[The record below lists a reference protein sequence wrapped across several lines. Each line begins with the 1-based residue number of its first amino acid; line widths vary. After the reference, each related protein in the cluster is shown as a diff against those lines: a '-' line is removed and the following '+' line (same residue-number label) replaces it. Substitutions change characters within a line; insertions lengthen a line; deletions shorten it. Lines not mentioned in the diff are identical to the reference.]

1 MKEIPVYNMEGKKVD
16 TQTLPDDLFKEAIN
30 KNVLYYYVVAYLANQ
45 RKGTASTKTRG
56 EVSGGG
62 KKPWRQKGTGRARV
76 GSIRNPIWRHGG
88 VVFGPKPRDYR
99 IDLPKKVKRKAIKEA
114 LRDKFMEDKV
124 AIIKLEKIEKPKTK
138 IFANFLKVLGLQKEK
153 VLFILSKEEDGDDKN
168 IVKSLRNLPTV
179 SYDYGD
185 KINAYEI
192 LRNDRLII
200 SENSF
205 NLIKEYLEKNGV

>member
-62 KKPWRQKGTGRARV
+62 KKPWPQKGTGRARV